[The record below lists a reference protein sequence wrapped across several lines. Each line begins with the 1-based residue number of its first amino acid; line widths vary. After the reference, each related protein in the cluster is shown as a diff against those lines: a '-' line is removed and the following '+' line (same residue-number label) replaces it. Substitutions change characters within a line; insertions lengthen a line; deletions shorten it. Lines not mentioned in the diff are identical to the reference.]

1 MMITEKYSLN
11 NLIALLIL
19 FQFTS
24 INSQNKLIKNGD
36 TWNYYDQGYL
46 ESDWMTKTEKYAWK
60 KGATP
65 IGYGDKKIVTEISFG
80 DNAEEKH
87 IVKYFKKNI
96 TISKTKYLA
105 YEFRTLSD
113 DGIVIYING
122 KELYRL
128 NMPNATITNKTL
140 AVNTVSKEEEDE
152 YKINIFE
159 DTFFKD
165 GENII
170 TTSVYQAYPNSSD
183 CIFSLELIGHT
194 SPKMLSIILDNKNK
208 KNSDLELKIK
218 EFNSK
223 FEYEKILLK
232 KENLDSLNFILKIL
246 LSLVSL
252 LFILSLFGY
261 YFIFEDHKKR
271 INAKNNALK
280 ILTSENLA
288 KEKEMI
294 TLATN
299 LLHNKQYF
307 KEIKADLK
315 GLKTE
320 DKSTVRS
327 MIFEIDNLIE
337 NEKEWEILKKHFDTV
352 NDGFY
357 GKLLKLHPNLS
368 ETELRH
374 CMFIKLFLQTKEIAR
389 IMSIDPRSVQT
400 SRYRIKKKM
409 NLNEEQD
416 LRNYLIH
423 L

>member
-1 MMITEKYSLN
+1 MITEKHYLK
-11 NLIALLIL
+11 NLILLLIL

-46 ESDWMTKTEKYAWK
+46 ESDWMTKTEKYTWK

-65 IGYGDKKIVTEISFG
+65 IGYGDNKIVTEISFG
-80 DNAEEKH
+80 DNAKEKH

-159 DTFFKD
+159 DTIFKD

-170 TTSVYQAYPNSSD
+170 TTSVYQAYPDSSD

-223 FEYEKILLK
+223 FEYEKILLQ

>member
-1 MMITEKYSLN
+1 MITEKYSLN
-11 NLIALLIL
+11 NLILLLIL
-19 FQFTS
+19 LQFTS

-46 ESDWMTKTEKYAWK
+46 ESDWMTKTEKYTWK

-65 IGYGDKKIVTEISFG
+65 IGYGDKKIVTEINFG

-223 FEYEKILLK
+223 FEYEKILLQ
-232 KENLDSLNFILKIL
+232 KENLDSLNFNLKIL
-246 LSLVSL
+246 FSLVSL
-252 LFILSLFGY
+252 LFILSFFGY
-261 YFIFEDHKKR
+261 YFIFENHKKR
-271 INAKNNALK
+271 INDKNNALK

-327 MIFEIDNLIE
+327 MIFEIDNLLE
-337 NEKEWEILKKHFDTV
+337 NEKEWGILKKHFDTV

-357 GKLLKLHPNLS
+357 SKLLKLHPNLS

>member
-1 MMITEKYSLN
+1 MITEKHYLK
-11 NLIALLIL
+11 NLILLLIL

-46 ESDWMTKTEKYAWK
+46 ESDWMTKTEKYTWK

-65 IGYGDKKIVTEISFG
+65 IGYGDNKIVTEISFG
-80 DNAEEKH
+80 DNTKEKH

-170 TTSVYQAYPNSSD
+170 TTSVYQAYPDSSD

-223 FEYEKILLK
+223 FEYEKILLQ
-232 KENLDSLNFILKIL
+232 KENSDSLNFNLKNL
-246 LSLVSL
+246 FSLVSL

-261 YFIFEDHKKR
+261 YFIFENHKKR
-271 INAKNNALK
+271 INDKNNALK
-280 ILTSENLA
+280 ILASENLA

-327 MIFEIDNLIE
+327 MIFEIDNLLE
-337 NEKEWEILKKHFDTV
+337 NKKDWEILKKHFDTV

-357 GKLLKLHPNLS
+357 DKLLKLHPNLS

>member
-1 MMITEKYSLN
+1 MITEKYYLK
-11 NLIALLIL
+11 NLILLLIL

-46 ESDWMTKTEKYAWK
+46 ESDWMTKTEKYTWK

-65 IGYGDKKIVTEISFG
+65 IGYGDNKIVTEISFG
-80 DNAEEKH
+80 DNAKEKH

-170 TTSVYQAYPNSSD
+170 TTSVYQAYPDSSD

-223 FEYEKILLK
+223 FEYEKILLQ
-232 KENLDSLNFILKIL
+232 KENSDSLNFNLKNL
-246 LSLVSL
+246 FSLVSL

-261 YFIFEDHKKR
+261 YFIFENHKKR
-271 INAKNNALK
+271 INDKNNALK

-327 MIFEIDNLIE
+327 MIFEIDNLLE
-337 NEKEWEILKKHFDTV
+337 NKKDWEILKKHFDTV
-352 NDGFY
+352 NNGFY
-357 GKLLKLHPNLS
+357 GKLLKIHPNLS